1 MECVALLK
9 IEFFLFF
16 LDCFMKKLLFL
27 VLLLS
32 SFLGYSQYTLIPD
45 VNFEKA
51 LLKKRIDTGAPD
63 GQVLTANISGLTDLD
78 VFGESI
84 MDFTGIQSFVSLKTL
99 LCGENPYSTIDLS
112 KNNSL
117 EYLDCQQSKL
127 TSLDISKNN
136 KLTNLV
142 CFANQ
147 LTALNVSTNTALK
160 YLDCGGNLLT
170 NLDVSK
176 NTNLGLLICRGNQ
189 LTNLDVSKN
198 TVLVALNCY
207 ENNLSS
213 LNLKN
218 GNNIAMSNTALSL
231 NSNPNLSCIQVDN
244 ETYSNTNGYWSSRK
258 DSTASYSED
267 CGYKTTAP
275 TPLKITATGN
285 QSYCPGTAVNIVE
298 TVDIAFDPTDPN
310 TDAVSIQISSGYVF
324 GQDLLTLTG
333 SHPTVSFDWVPSEG
347 KLKLFSSTGVDIPY
361 TDFEAAIADVKFSNS
376 SPSPTGTRTFSI
388 SLGSG
393 QLSYLPRNKHF
404 YEYVANVGITWADAK
419 IAAEART
426 YYGLQ
431 GYLATLTAADEAQLA
446 GAQAPGA
453 GWIGGSDQ
461 ETEGVWKWVTGPET
475 GTIFWN
481 GLANGSSPNYANWN
495 TNEPNQF
502 NGANEDY
509 AHVTAPG
516 IGKNGSWND
525 LTITGDPSGDYQ
537 PKGFI
542 VEYGGMVAGDVDAI
556 QISASTSM
564 TIAQISVTTPA
575 PICDSGIVTLQANS
589 TGTINWYDAASGG
602 NLLGTGNSYVTPS
615 INSTTTYY
623 VDYGCANRIP
633 IIATV
638 NTIPSIT
645 STNTPVSRCSSGTVT
660 LQVNSTI
667 GIINWYATAT
677 GTIIEGTGTSFTIPN
692 IAASTTY
699 YAEAFNNGCSN
710 GNRVPVNVFV
720 YTPPLVSD
728 EEVTKCKSSVVE
740 LDASLPG
747 MFYEWSTGEKTQKI
761 TVKNAGIYS
770 VVVTSPA
777 PENCSSTKKITVL
790 EYNIPEIDR
799 IDVNETTVV
808 IYLKKEEPY
817 FEYSIDGI
825 NYQSSNVFFNV
836 QSGLQAAYV
845 REINLCSNVSQ
856 PFIVLIAPKFFTP
869 NGDTYND
876 FWEVKGLNNYPQA
889 EVSIFDRYGKLIS
902 VLNATKPT
910 WDGMFNKN
918 PLPSDDYWYELRIND
933 TKPKKRGHFS
943 LKR

>member
-1 MECVALLK
+1 MK
-9 IEFFLFF
+9 ITVFFKIIL
-16 LDCFMKKLLFL
+16 
-27 VLLLS
+27 
-32 SFLGYSQYTLIPD
+32 
-45 VNFEKA
+45 
-51 LLKKRIDTGAPD
+51 
-63 GQVLTANISGLTDLD
+63 
-78 VFGESI
+78 
-84 MDFTGIQSFVSLKTL
+84 
-99 LCGENPYSTIDLS
+99 
-112 KNNSL
+112 
-117 EYLDCQQSKL
+117 
-127 TSLDISKNN
+127 
-136 KLTNLV
+136 
-142 CFANQ
+142 
-147 LTALNVSTNTALK
+147 
-160 YLDCGGNLLT
+160 
-170 NLDVSK
+170 
-176 NTNLGLLICRGNQ
+176 
-189 LTNLDVSKN
+189 
-198 TVLVALNCY
+198 
-207 ENNLSS
+207 
-213 LNLKN
+213 
-218 GNNIAMSNTALSL
+218 ALSL
-231 NSNPNLSCIQVDN
+231 FI
-244 ETYSNTNGYWSSRK
+244 T
-258 DSTASYSED
+258 
-267 CGYKTTAP
+267 KTTYAIDP
-275 TPLKITATGN
+275 PIITATGN
-285 QSYCPGTAVNIVE
+285 QTYCPGTSLNIVE
-298 TVDIAFDPTDPN
+298 TISITFDPLEPL
-310 TDAVSIQISSGYVF
+310 TDAVYIQISSGYAF

-333 SHPTVSFDWVPSEG
+333 SHPTVSSNWIQSEG
-347 KLKLFSSTGVDIPY
+347 KLKLYTTTGSNIPY
-361 TDFEAAIADVKFSNS
+361 ADFEAAIADVKFSNS
-376 SPSPTGTRTFSI
+376 SASPTGTKTFSI

-404 YEYVANVGITWADAK
+404 YEYVANIGITWTDAK
-419 IAAEART
+419 IAAETRT

-461 ETEGVWKWVTGPET
+461 ETEGVWKWVTGPEA

-602 NLLGTGNSYVTPS
+602 NLLGKGNSYVTPS

-677 GTIIEGTGTSFTIPN
+677 GTIVEGTGTSFTIPN

-710 GNRVPVNVFV
+710 GNRVPVDVFV
-720 YTPPLVSD
+720 YTPPVVSD
-728 EEVTKCKSSVVE
+728 EEVTKCKSSGVE

-902 VLNATKPT
+902 VLNATKPN
-910 WDGMFNKN
+910 WDGMLNTY
-918 PLPSDDYWYELRIND
+918 PLPSDDYWYELRIDD
-933 TKPKKRGHFS
+933 TKPKKSGHFS